1 MLGLKV
7 RKEEGEKTRKF
18 LLENEI
24 LAKGYKIKNLG
35 EYLVFP
41 IVKKI
46 GGEIVEIEFEKLKER
61 EKIEGTFDL
70 IGDIAIVEDSDTSIL
85 RRKNVKS
92 VYKKETKVEGIYRTR
107 KYVYLAGEKNTETI
121 HKEYGYRY
129 MLDIEKVYFNPRLAT
144 ERHRIAEKVNDKER
158 VLDMFAGVGPFSILI
173 AKKKDVEVNSID
185 INSDA
190 FYYLKKNIE
199 INKVKNV
206 FPYCGDCREVVKI
219 LPDFDRIIMNLPK
232 SSLEFLD
239 TALSKIKKNGMIH
252 LYSIKPE
259 EEISHTAEHVQ
270 QVKSYS
276 PRKFVWRYDIK
287 P

>member
-18 LLENEI
+18 LLENEV

-46 GGEIVEIEFEKLKER
+46 GGEIVEIEFERLKEK
-61 EKIEGTFDL
+61 EKFEGTFDL

-121 HKEYGYRY
+121 HKEYGCRY

-144 ERHRIAEKVNDKER
+144 ERHRIAEKVNNGER

-173 AKKKDVEVNSID
+173 AKKRDVEVHSID
-185 INSDA
+185 INPDA

-206 FPYCGDCREVVKI
+206 FPYLGDCRDIVKK
-219 LPDFDRIIMNLPK
+219 LSDFDRIIMNLPK
-232 SSLEFLD
+232 NSLEFLD
-239 TALSKIKKNGMIH
+239 TALNKTKKGGIIH
-252 LYSIKPE
+252 LYSIRPE
-259 EEISHTAEHVQ
+259 KEIKLTPEYTQ

-276 PRKFVWRYDIK
+276 PRTFVWRYDIR

>member
-18 LLENEI
+18 LLENEV

-46 GGEIVEIEFEKLKER
+46 GGEIVEIEFEKLKEK
-61 EKIEGTFDL
+61 EKFEGTFDL

-107 KYVYLAGEKNTETI
+107 KYVYLAGKKNTETI
-121 HKEYGYRY
+121 HKEYGCRY
-129 MLDIEKVYFNPRLAT
+129 ILDIEKVYFNPRLAT
-144 ERHRIAEKVNDKER
+144 ERHRIAEKVNNGER

-173 AKKKDVEVNSID
+173 AKKRDVEVHSMD
-185 INSDA
+185 INPDA

-206 FPYCGDCREVVKI
+206 FPYLGDCRDIVKK

-232 SSLEFLD
+232 NSLEFLD
-239 TALSKIKKNGMIH
+239 TALNKTKKGGIIH
-252 LYSIKPE
+252 LYSIRPE
-259 EEISHTAEHVQ
+259 EEIKLTPEYIQ

-276 PRKFVWRYDIK
+276 PRTFVWRYDIR

>member
-18 LLENEI
+18 LLENEV
-24 LAKGYKIKNLG
+24 LAKEYKIKNLG

-46 GGEIVEIEFEKLKER
+46 GGEIVEIEFEKLKEK
-61 EKIEGTFDL
+61 EKFEGTFDL

-92 VYKKETKVEGIYRTR
+92 VYKKETEVEGIYRTR

-121 HKEYGYRY
+121 HKEYGCRY
-129 MLDIEKVYFNPRLAT
+129 ILDIEKVYFNPRLAT
-144 ERHRIAEKVNDKER
+144 ERHRIAKKINNGER

-173 AKKKDVEVNSID
+173 AKKRDVEVHSID
-185 INSDA
+185 INPDA

-206 FPYCGDCREVVKI
+206 FPYLGDCRDIVKK

-232 SSLEFLD
+232 NSLEFRD
-239 TALSKIKKNGMIH
+239 TALNKIKKRGIIH
-252 LYSIKPE
+252 LYSIRPE
-259 EEISHTAEHVQ
+259 EEIKLTPEYIQ

-276 PRKFVWRYDIK
+276 PRTFVWRYDIR